1 MIGFRGVRTP
11 VRRAWRS
18 DVSRPRSGPT
28 VEHRVLA
35 ARLRLLREVAGKSL
49 ADAAAELGKHTM
61 TVRRIEAAETALD
74 IGQIETL
81 LRLYRVPP
89 REIDATLTQVAA
101 ASRAGWWHR
110 HRAALSPGQHRWIGV
125 ESSASLIRV
134 WHPTLVPDV
143 LRTPRYAAALH
154 ALCPGPSTAS
164 TDEVVAFL
172 LARQRRLRER
182 GVRVWALL
190 GEAALHAVVGDAE
203 VMAEQRQA
211 LREAVRCADSAVQVM
226 PLAAPP
232 HPLSEAPPLRLLR
245 IPAPE
250 IDDHAVWQAPGG
262 NEEVTDA
269 PSIVGAL
276 RQRLDAACAA
286 APPPTTQ
293 LPTLEGFEGKAAQR

>member
-1 MIGFRGVRTP
+1 M
-11 VRRAWRS
+11 
-18 DVSRPRSGPT
+18 SRPRSGPT

-81 LRLYRVPP
+81 LRLYGVPP

-110 HRAALSPGQHRWIGV
+110 HRAAMSPGQHRWIGI
-125 ESSASLIRV
+125 ESSASFIRL

-143 LRTPRYAAALH
+143 LRTARYAAALH

-164 TDEVVAFL
+164 SDEVVAFL
-172 LARQRRLRER
+172 LARQQRLCER

-211 LREAVRCADSAVQVM
+211 LREAARRPGCTVQVM
-226 PLAAPP
+226 PLTAAP
-232 HPLSEAPPLRLLR
+232 HPLSESPPLRLLR

-250 IDDHAVWQAPGG
+250 IDDHAVWQSPGG
-262 NEEVTDA
+262 SEEVTDA
-269 PSIVGAL
+269 PNTVGAL
-276 RQRLDAACAA
+276 RQRLDAACTA
-286 APPPTTQ
+286 APPPTPQ
-293 LPTLEGFEGKAAQR
+293 LPTLEEPEGLEELEGKAAQR